1 MIEVGRICMKIA
13 GRDAGKKAVVI
24 ESMDSNFVMIDGETR
39 RRKCNIMH
47 LEPLDAKLDIK
58 KGESHAN
65 VVKAFKKINI
75 EIIEKK
81 SKTKKAERPRRI
93 RKAATKVKKE
103 PKKEV
108 ETKPEVKTPTKEVV
122 KERVVKKKVAKKIAK
137 RVVKKK

>member
-1 MIEVGRICMKIA
+1 MIEVGRLCMKIA
-13 GRDAGKKAVVI
+13 GRDAGKKAVVV

-39 RRKCNIMH
+39 RRKCNIKH
-47 LEPLDAKLDIK
+47 LEPLDTTLDIK

-81 SKTKKAERPRRI
+81 SKTKKTERPRRI

-103 PKKEV
+103 SKKEV
-108 ETKPEVKTPTKEVV
+108 EKKTVKK
-122 KERVVKKKVAKKIAK
+122 VVKKKVAKKKATKKIAK
-137 RVVKKK
+137 KVVKKK